1 MASKQYIDQET
12 GEIVTF
18 SHEESFFSLRTT
30 DNLSWALDLGATD
43 FRMLLFLGTL
53 MTKSGSIAL
62 NTINKRKLVKFLNIK
77 QRAYYEAL
85 KRLTDRDLI
94 LRLES
99 DSYLMNPD
107 VCYKFRSNLYDHH
120 KERYERLKLEQ
131 SDKNFDNKIR
141 KESNNFNNKQKNG

>member
-1 MASKQYIDQET
+1 MASKQYTDIET

-43 FRMLLFLGTL
+43 FRMLLYLGTL

-77 QRAYYEAL
+77 QRAFYEAL
-85 KRLTDRDLI
+85 KRLTDGI
-94 LRLES
+94 
-99 DSYLMNPD
+99 
-107 VCYKFRSNLYDHH
+107 
-120 KERYERLKLEQ
+120 
-131 SDKNFDNKIR
+131 
-141 KESNNFNNKQKNG
+141 

>member
-1 MASKQYIDQET
+1 MASKQYTDIET

-43 FRMLLFLGTL
+43 FRMLLYLGIL

-62 NTINKRKLVKFLNIK
+62 NTINKRKLVKFLNIR
-77 QRAYYEAL
+77 QRAFYEAL

-94 LRLES
+94 LKLEP
-99 DSYLMNPD
+99 DAYLMSPD

-120 KERYERLKLEQ
+120 KERYERLKQEKHDINL
-131 SDKNFDNKIR
+131 DNSLK
-141 KESNNFNNKQKNG
+141 KASKKFNKKQKNE

>member
-1 MASKQYIDQET
+1 MAAKQYIDQET

-18 SHEESFFSLRTT
+18 SHEESFFSIRTT

-43 FRMLLFLGTL
+43 FRMLLYLGIL

-85 KRLTDRDLI
+85 KRLTERDLI
-94 LRLES
+94 LKLEP
-99 DSYLMNPD
+99 DAYLMNPD
-107 VCYKFRSNLYDHH
+107 ICYKFRSNLYDHH
-120 KERYERLKLEQ
+120 KERYERLKAEQ
-131 SDKNFDNKIR
+131 SDRNFNDKIR
-141 KESNNFNNKQKNG
+141 KASK